1 MTIYAFGNGYLLSA
15 ILQAIVLFFENN
27 NIGVLFTILG
37 TIAVFYYAIR
47 VAISH
52 QHSALSTAKY
62 FLAFFIILS
71 TLIYNRTSVIV
82 TDISNPGWTPQKIV
96 SVPWGIAVMWSG
108 FTTVQYALAKDF
120 TNDFSVPAGDN
131 LLAEGVGVSIVQQAD
146 SATIS
151 TSNSYLYQDYNE
163 YIANCVAPGI
173 STGAVNVSQLLASG
187 DATNAASPTYSANT
201 MQSIW
206 TTMSNFTAGAGGGIL
221 TNWYSGTSA
230 NSVTEQAS
238 GGSFPGGT
246 STTCLNETN
255 WLQLAVQDYITQD
268 AGPAVAG
275 EMQFASFSEFSNALG
290 VINPYMFNMQQTG
303 VAQLTQAVGVN
314 MYAPAILKMAA
325 ASGASASSLAYATG
339 EGSGTTQQGMYES
352 GILAG
357 KYMPIVFGLFE
368 ALFLVASV
376 IILIL
381 IVTHMGLRYLKLMF
395 EVMMMIAIWP
405 ALTAGFNYITQL
417 ILQAQYGSYSGLGY
431 SVSASGTIN
440 SFLSSSLAWMGY
452 FSWSV
457 PIMSYAI
464 ASGSSYAMTSMVGGM
479 DSAISKNAS
488 VKGAGTG
495 IGNLTAGV
503 DRSNMMTGNSFNVAH
518 TQNTGNAGQK
528 FTNEYGKKTETERLG
543 DGMYAHMT
551 GADTATITQGVNGQN
566 VATATKGSDGKWHI
580 NNVSSAING
589 SEKEALVHSMQ
600 TSLDSKWEKLE
611 TNTES
616 ATNMTN
622 QLITAR
628 NTYDAKQGYVYEKG
642 KMQTVKAFNST
653 KGGTNTTVDHSTSVG
668 KTATVGVKVLG
679 MGGGMTTGN
688 SRSVNTGTTTANMH
702 GVARNIGTDQ
712 KRLETLSHS
721 HDAAV
726 AKAATKELS
735 KVNTLKDSLTK
746 AESLQTKLAKLK
758 EGEITVGGNIAPAY
772 LNRNGGFSHLSG
784 VNGAG
789 NALREYFNGGASL
802 SSMESVMTGM
812 TNFGKKSMPGPNV
825 NSIATNGDPL
835 EKNVN
840 NAVVKNSSKIKAA
853 GQKADNAFQAY
864 LSEYGGLNSNANSAY
879 GSPLPGIGSTSGSG
893 ESNHWVNTWANP
905 TVLSGAKTVLNNNP
919 IDLDKFKHGKKDFL
933 NTGID
938 EGLGLG
944 AGVMVGAMG
953 MFSQSAAKSAYSTY
967 LTDSNY
973 LTNPGA
979 FRIGLNSASTQ
990 NNINSSEN
998 LLKKGDTQAPSVTP
1012 PSKKIPEP

>member
-47 VAISH
+47 VTISH

-96 SVPWGIAVMWSG
+96 NVPWGIAVMWSG

-151 TSNSYLYQDYNE
+151 TSNSYLYQDYYE
-163 YIANCVAPGI
+163 YISNCVAPGI

-187 DATNAASPTYSANT
+187 DATNASAPTYNANT

-206 TTMSNFTAGAGGGIL
+206 TVMSNFTAGAGGGML

-238 GGSFPGGT
+238 GASDPGGI
-246 STTCLNETN
+246 STTCLNETS

-268 AGPAVAG
+268 AGPAMAG
-275 EMQFASFSEFSNALG
+275 EMQFASFSAFSNALG
-290 VINPYMFNMQQTG
+290 TINPYMFNMQQTG
-303 VAQLTQAVGVN
+303 ETQLTQAVGVN

-339 EGSGTTQQGMYES
+339 EGSVTTQQGMYES

-368 ALFLVASV
+368 ALFLVATV

-381 IVTHMGLRYLKLMF
+381 IVTHMGLKYLKLMF
-395 EVMMMIAIWP
+395 EVMIMIAIWP

-417 ILQAQYGSYSGLGY
+417 IIQAQYGSYSGLGY

-440 SFLSSSLAWMGY
+440 SFLSGSLAWMGY

-457 PIMSYAI
+457 PMMAYAI

-479 DSAISKNAS
+479 DSAISK
-488 VKGAGTG
+488 KGAGAG
-495 IGNLTAGV
+495 MGNVTAGM
-503 DRSNMMTGNSFNVAH
+503 DKTNMMTGNAFNVTH

-528 FTNEYGKKTETERLG
+528 FTNEYGKKNETERLG
-543 DGMYAHMT
+543 GGMYAHKT
-551 GADTATITQGVNGQN
+551 GADTVTITQGVNGQN
-566 VATATKGSDGKWHI
+566 VATATRESDGKWHI

-589 SEKEALVHSMQ
+589 SEKEALVNSMQ

-616 ATNMTN
+616 ATKMTN

-628 NTYDAKQGYVYEKG
+628 NTYDAKHGYVYEKG
-642 KMQTVKAFNST
+642 KVQTVKAFNST
-653 KGGTNTTVDHSTSVG
+653 KGGTNTTVDHNTSIG

-679 MGGGMTTGN
+679 MGGGVTTGN
-688 SRSVNTGTTTANMH
+688 SRSVNTGTTTANTH

-746 AESLQTKLAKLK
+746 AESLQTRLAELK
-758 EGEITVGGNIAPAY
+758 KGEISVGGNIAPAY

-784 VNGAG
+784 LNGAG
-789 NALREYFNGGASL
+789 NALREYFNGGANL

-812 TNFGKKSMPGPNV
+812 TNFGKKSMPGPDV
-825 NSIATNGDPL
+825 SSIVTNGDPL
-835 EKNVN
+835 KKNVN
-840 NAVVKNSSKIKAA
+840 NAVAENPSKIKAA
-853 GQKADNAFQAY
+853 GRKTDGAFQNY
-864 LSEYGGLNSNANSAY
+864 LAEYYGLNSKANSVY
-879 GSPLPGIGSTSGSG
+879 GSPLPSIGSAGGSG
-893 ESNHWVNTWANP
+893 ESSHWINKWANP
-905 TVLSGAKTVLNNNP
+905 TAQGGAQTIYNNDIIAHPFNHNSKG
-919 IDLDKFKHGKKDFL
+919 IF

-938 EGLGLG
+938 EG
-944 AGVMVGAMG
+944 AGFVAGGIVGG
-953 MFSQSAAKSAYSTY
+953 IGVFSQPAARLAYDTY
-967 LTDSNY
+967 LKDGSN
-973 LTNPGA
+973 LSNPGA
-979 FRIGLNSASTQ
+979 FRLGLNFSSTKS
-990 NNINSSEN
+990 NILSSGN
-998 LLKKGDTQAPSVTP
+998 TTIATP